1 MCLMWGGESSGEGMG
16 RRLRKANQ
24 GKKGS
29 ESVKGQEEMLF
40 EGKVKREKRSRDL
53 LETFASQQT
62 KSPYRLLCGV
72 DEQSV

>member
-24 GKKGS
+24 GKKDS

-53 LETFASQQT
+53 LETFTSQQT

>member
-24 GKKGS
+24 GKKDS

-53 LETFASQQT
+53 LETFASQRT